1 MKLNKNLTVEKMYDN
16 NNIFAKILRKEIPC
30 ESVYEDDKVLFL
42 NDINPQAKIHILGIP
57 KKPVVNY
64 REFISMDDKDF
75 IMHFFQKTL
84 EIIKN
89 KNLDKTGYR
98 IITNDGINSNQ
109 EIPHF
114 HIHILGGENLG
125 GLK

>member
-1 MKLNKNLTVEKMYDN
+1 MYDN
-16 NNIFAKILRKEIPC
+16 NNIFAKIIRKEIPC
-30 ESVYEDDKVLFL
+30 KSVYEDEKVLFFE
-42 NDINPQAKIHILGIP
+42 DINPQAKIHILGIP

-64 REFISMDDKDF
+64 IEFISIEEKDF
-75 IMHFFQKTL
+75 VIYFFQKTM
-84 EIIKN
+84 EVVKSIGI
-89 KNLDKTGYR
+89 DKSGYR

-109 EIPHF
+109 EVPHF